1 MCISAV
7 MDVRRKFEQSLQ
19 DTVEEW
25 KSREEV
31 RGIFVYG
38 SYVRG
43 TATISSDLDIAIIW
57 NEDEAPARLIARHK
71 GVLIDMDF
79 MTPEGIEV
87 VLQHEAT
94 DAFEVAGV
102 ISRLRSARIEYDP
115 DQLLADWLTRV
126 QDYTW
131 PEEVMEREKESILES
146 FGCAKVFLEKG
157 DTASASYAMRLGILR
172 LARLV
177 LMRNNNFSI
186 IKPAEVF
193 SELRM
198 LDPVSSQLFLRA
210 FKLKGVSE
218 NRLMTIL
225 DDLKKWL
232 IEAVERFER
241 EDRTEEEVIALLTQ
255 AQRYYYGANGLTING
270 DNELAMLEI
279 RRCIPMIGM
288 ALLMLSD
295 TSFEQ
300 EDSLLEFLRENEKEF
315 YDEIISEYGGYDMQP
330 RGIERAIGEATFIVN
345 RL

>member
-1 MCISAV
+1 

-43 TATISSDLDIAIIW
+43 TATMSSDLDVVIIW

-87 VLQHEAT
+87 ILEDEAT

-102 ISRLRSARIEYDP
+102 ISRLRGARIEYDP
-115 DQLLADWLTRV
+115 DKLLVDWLSRV
-126 QDYTW
+126 EDYTW
-131 PEEVMEREKESILES
+131 PEEMIDRVKERILES
-146 FGCAKVFLEKG
+146 LSYAKKFLEKG
-157 DTASASYAMRLGILR
+157 DAASANYAMRLGILR

-186 IKPAEVF
+186 IKPAEVL

-198 LDPVSSQLFLRA
+198 LDPVSYQLFLRS

-218 NRLMTIL
+218 NQLMIIL
-225 DDLKKWL
+225 DDIKKWL

-241 EDRTEEEVIALLTQ
+241 EDRTEEEVINLLTQ

-270 DNELAMLEI
+270 DYELAVLEI

-288 ALLMLSD
+288 ALLRLS
-295 TSFEQ
+295 EIPLER
-300 EDSLLEFLRENEKEF
+300 EDALLKSLKENEKEF
-315 YDEIISEYGGYDMQP
+315 YEEIIMEYGGYDMQP
-330 RGIERAIGEATFIVN
+330 KGIERAIGEATFLVN

>member
-1 MCISAV
+1 

-43 TATISSDLDIAIIW
+43 TATISSDLDIVIIW
-57 NEDEAPARLIARHK
+57 NDNEAPARLIARHK

-79 MTPEGIEV
+79 ITPEGIEV
-87 VLQHEAT
+87 VLQDEAT

-115 DQLLADWLTRV
+115 DQLLVDWLNRV
-126 QDYTW
+126 GEYAW
-131 PEEVMEREKESILES
+131 PTEMIDRVKERILES
-146 FGCAKVFLEKG
+146 LSCAKIFLDKG

-186 IKPAEVF
+186 IKPAEVL

-198 LDPVSSQLFLRA
+198 LDPVSYQLFLRA

-218 NRLMTIL
+218 NKLMIIL
-225 DDLKKWL
+225 EEIKKWL

-241 EDRTEEEVIALLTQ
+241 EDRTEEEIITLLTQ
-255 AQRYYYGANGLTING
+255 AQRYYYGAYGLTING

-288 ALLMLSD
+288 ALLLLSD
-295 TSFEQ
+295 TQLEK
-300 EDSLLEFLRENEKEF
+300 EDSLLEFLREKEMEF

-330 RGIERAIGEATFIVN
+330 KGIERAIGEATFIVD